1 MAVAVQ
7 CGALWADR
15 WQMSAAQALWR
26 LPFCRGRCQERWI
39 VPLLHIYW
47 SSRSPIIWRVVT
59 FDNIMQ
65 GEVRL
70 MGANETVELC
80 WGDWEGLD
88 TVFYNIN
95 LANSCHTQ
103 MPLSHGWRA
112 LIVHHKLQPPTCTPH
127 PTCIP
132 CPSHLNSSNF
142 VIVDINIKQEPRPLN
157 LPIFTPHAKCSMR
170 MAAGQKRKKE
180 KKILLTVVFMCLWL
194 NTEWFENG
202 DVWQMN

>member
-1 MAVAVQ
+1 MLDALLLLLMAAAAQ

-15 WQMSAAQALWR
+15 WQMRAAKALWR
-26 LPFCRGRCQERWI
+26 LPFCRGGCQERWI

-80 WGDWEGLD
+80 WGIGEEGGLD

-95 LANSCHTQ
+95 LANSCHIHI
-103 MPLSHGWRA
+103 PLSHGWRA
-112 LIVHHKLQPPTCTPH
+112 LIVHHKLQPPTRTH
-127 PTCIP
+127 PTL
-132 CPSHLNSSNF
+132 HSSP
-142 VIVDINIKQEPRPLN
+142 VPATL
-157 LPIFTPHAKCSMR
+157 TPATLS
-170 MAAGQKRKKE
+170 
-180 KKILLTVVFMCLWL
+180 LLTLTL
-194 NTEWFENG
+194 NRSQ
-202 DVWQMN
+202 DH